1 MKLGKFKIIIIVIP
15 HHFIGGAERVHLN
28 IIKSLKSKPI
38 VLFDCS
44 SSKDISK
51 EFSENAYCF
60 LVTNHKRI
68 KFTIHCIKIVS
79 YFLPVTI
86 FGCNSSLFYRLIGK
100 LKKKVKS
107 IDLTHAFSCPE
118 NGVEISSLPY
128 IDLIDTR
135 VVINKRTFADY
146 KKLYELRSIDK
157 ILLKRFKIIPNGVE
171 IRKFLP
177 DKIDSRFS
185 DFTVGFVGRNS
196 SEKRPELFFK
206 IVEKIKFRAKV
217 IGDSFDNFK
226 NDFPDVIYFENCNNP
241 ELIRKEFSDISV
253 LIVTSSRE
261 GFPLVIMEAMEM
273 GIPVISTNVGSI
285 EDHLINKKNGYLID
299 SKNENE
305 FLNSAVDKISEIY
318 SDKELYREI
327 SLNAREHASK
337 CFNIEVFKK
346 NYQQLFYE

>member
-1 MKLGKFKIIIIVIP
+1 MKLGKFKIIIFVIP

-38 VLFDCS
+38 VFFDCS
-44 SSKDISK
+44 NSKDISK

-60 LVTNHKRI
+60 LLTNHKRI
-68 KFTIHCIKIVS
+68 EFTIRCIKIVS
-79 YFLPVTI
+79 YFLPITI
-86 FGCNSSLFYRLIGK
+86 FGCNSSLFYRLLGEV
-100 LKKKVKS
+100 KKNVKS
-107 IDLTHAFSCPE
+107 IDLTHAFSYPE

-135 VVINKRTFADY
+135 VVINNKTFEDY
-146 KKLYELRSIDK
+146 KKLYELSSIDEF
-157 ILLKRFKIIPNGVE
+157 LLKRFKIIPNGVE
-171 IRKFLP
+171 IREFLP

-185 DFTVGFVGRNS
+185 DFTIGFVGRNS

-206 IVEKIKFRAKV
+206 IVEKIKFKAKV
-217 IGDSFDNFK
+217 IGDNFDNFK

-241 ELIRKEFSDISV
+241 ELIRKEFLDISV

-285 EDHLINKKNGYLID
+285 KDHLINKKNGYLID
-299 SKNENE
+299 SDNEVE
-305 FLNSAVDKISEIY
+305 FLNSTLNKILKISLDREH
-318 SDKELYREI
+318 YREI
-327 SLNAREHASK
+327 SLNAREHAYEY
-337 CFNIEVFKK
+337 FNIQVFIK
-346 NYQQLFYE
+346 NYQKLFYE